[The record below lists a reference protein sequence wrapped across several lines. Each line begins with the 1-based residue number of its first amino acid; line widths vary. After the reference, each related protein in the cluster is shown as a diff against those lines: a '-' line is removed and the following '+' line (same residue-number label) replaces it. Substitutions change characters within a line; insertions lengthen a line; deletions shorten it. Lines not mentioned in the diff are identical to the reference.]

1 MIDPPCSQI
10 VRMFLMQST
19 MSRPSPFNKLKELPE
34 GSTVSSDKSFY
45 EEFIETQIK
54 DAGKSLEA
62 ISKFGMDHLQ
72 QAIVLLKSC
81 YMTKF
86 SYLSI
91 VTKPEI
97 FKPFASRILLHVR
110 SCLDYMLGH
119 SLSTNQ
125 WKQCLLKPRHGG
137 LGITNIE
144 STANGAYL
152 ASLLACLPNIESV
165 SAHQNLNLCA
175 MAFNEDGSPS
185 DSNSYSQCIVLLYSY
200 SIYNIYMTEPSAM
213 VDHHPCMSWI
223 RSRRLMRESQ
233 ELLLLKIGV
242 YDPLLS
248 TLELLT
254 PYQQSKL

>member
-1 MIDPPCSQI
+1 
-10 VRMFLMQST
+10 
-19 MSRPSPFNKLKELPE
+19 
-34 GSTVSSDKSFY
+34 
-45 EEFIETQIK
+45 
-54 DAGKSLEA
+54 
-62 ISKFGMDHLQ
+62 MDHLQ

-86 SYLSI
+86 SYLSR

-152 ASLLACLPNIESV
+152 ASLLACLPNIKSV

-185 DSNSYSQCIVLLYSY
+185 DSNSYSPCIVLLYSY
-200 SIYNIYMTEPSAM
+200 IQHLHDRTVSYDRSSSLYVLDKIPSADERIPG
-213 VDHHPCMSWI
+213 VITPED
-223 RSRRLMRESQ
+223 RRLRS
-233 ELLLLKIGV
+233 IAINARAA
-242 YDPLLS
+242 DPLPTIKALIS
-248 TLELLT
+248 R
-254 PYQQSKL
+254 PRKL